1 MGLIALPEADPQYWV
16 ILETIRSVRMC
27 HTEESVAALLD
38 TAVNEP
44 DLLPKGGPTHAV
56 VNRFQWLGWVIKPG
70 AVVSD
75 RWGDFSLF
83 DASFNE
89 IRLRA
94 QKSWQMVIG
103 SKVADR
109 PLFQGVGTVDCVSTR
124 SFLNLLTPQDQ
135 ALYRKALNGAS
146 FTNDV
151 CCYFSETGS
160 TACIFCGE
168 PDSRV
173 HRFWKCKVFIQ
184 ERKACA
190 TEIDSWLQKFPPSV
204 MEAGWFPQSP
214 TLDQW
219 WCMLQSLGAPDC
231 RDIELCGIHCDQWVD
246 LFTDGSCMFPAQPAY
261 RFASWAVCIAGLD
274 VSWTYSDVLGAG
286 PLPGILQSAFRAEM
300 YALLQALRW
309 AIRTRRKIRVWCDCL
324 GVVERAQRLASSTWK
339 VSVNS
344 ANADLWKRIEE
355 AIGQLGA
362 VNFCITKVAA
372 HQDINRATSSLQS
385 WVCLHNLLVDRA
397 ARLANLCRPSCF
409 WELFH
414 LHREQV
420 EYYHA
425 CGSQIARIILDVS
438 RKAVRR
444 EAMQQLE
451 HTDGDGGVGEI
462 DRIAPAIVS
471 WTFAEPR
478 DRVPAEVASRYG
490 YRLAAMV
497 KAWLDEGLSMG
508 HAENN
513 SSLWLSWHQLYLD
526 FQLRTGEMG
535 PIYERAWLDPVVRPS
550 LRLRAFRFRKRSAW
564 FAQLVK
570 QLMRYEP
577 YEVTHARCRP
587 HSVAFALH
595 TGCICIQWQAQ
606 RLQDVEFWVSARLS
620 MAATRS
626 GSSLDALPNAKQL
639 EKWPKLKICAG
650 PLGI

>member
-1 MGLIALPEADPQYWV
+1 M
-16 ILETIRSVRMC
+16 
-27 HTEESVAALLD
+27 
-38 TAVNEP
+38 
-44 DLLPKGGPTHAV
+44 
-56 VNRFQWLGWVIKPG
+56 
-70 AVVSD
+70 
-75 RWGDFSLF
+75 
-83 DASFNE
+83 
-89 IRLRA
+89 
-94 QKSWQMVIG
+94 
-103 SKVADR
+103 
-109 PLFQGVGTVDCVSTR
+109 
-124 SFLNLLTPQDQ
+124 
-135 ALYRKALNGAS
+135 
-146 FTNDV
+146 
-151 CCYFSETGS
+151 
-160 TACIFCGE
+160 
-168 PDSRV
+168 
-173 HRFWKCKVFIQ
+173 
-184 ERKACA
+184 
-190 TEIDSWLQKFPPSV
+190 
-204 MEAGWFPQSP
+204 
-214 TLDQW
+214 
-219 WCMLQSLGAPDC
+219 
-231 RDIELCGIHCDQWVD
+231 
-246 LFTDGSCMFPAQPAY
+246 
-261 RFASWAVCIAGLD
+261 
-274 VSWTYSDVLGAG
+274 
-286 PLPGILQSAFRAEM
+286 
-300 YALLQALRW
+300 
-309 AIRTRRKIRVWCDCL
+309 
-324 GVVERAQRLASSTWK
+324 
-339 VSVNS
+339 NS

-462 DRIAPAIVS
+462 DRIAPTIVS

-508 HAENN
+508 HDDNT